1 MEITYRRAVQ
11 ADIGIVTDLLFLLY
25 DGEGLSLSRD
35 ELITGN
41 KQLFADKNQILFL
54 AFDGD
59 KPVGVSHGSLR
70 REYVNGANDGLKGY
84 LEAIYVLPEYHRNG
98 IGAELVKIL
107 ERWAGLNGCCEM
119 ASDCL
124 LHNTNS
130 YNFHLRIGFKETERN
145 IFFLKAIKPQ
155 KYEIRQVDTTLR
167 EKIQPILIETWGA
180 PHLAVNG
187 KLWDSRTMPGYA
199 AVSISSPAQT
209 LEVLGYLLYEFHDG
223 ACEIMVLESVAQG
236 IGIATALIEQVKQ
249 AAKSSGVNK
258 IIVQTSN
265 DNIHAFRFYQRRG
278 FIVSEIRPGAMDAAR
293 QLKPSI
299 PLVGEDG
306 IPLRDEIEFMIEL

>member
-1 MEITYRRAVQ
+1 MQ
-11 ADIGIVTDLLFLLY
+11 ADMDIVTDLLFLLY
-25 DGEGLSLSRD
+25 DGEGLSVSRD
-35 ELITGN
+35 ELLAEN

-54 AFDGD
+54 AFDDD

-98 IGAELVKIL
+98 IGAQLVKIL
-107 ERWAGLNGCCEM
+107 EHWAGLNGCREM

-130 YNFHLRIGFKETERN
+130 YNFHLKIGFKETERN
-145 IFFLKAIKPQ
+145 IFFLKVIKSQ
-155 KYEIRQVDTTLR
+155 KYEICQVDTALH
-167 EKIQPILIETWGA
+167 EMIQPIINETWGA
-180 PHLAVNG
+180 PYLAVNG

-199 AVSISSPAQT
+199 AVSATSPAQT
-209 LEVLGYLLYEFHDG
+209 FEVLGYLLYEFHDG
-223 ACEIMVLESVAQG
+223 VCEIMVLESVVQG

-265 DNIHAFRFYQRRG
+265 DNTHAFRFYQRRG
-278 FIVSEIRPGAMDAAR
+278 FILSEIRPGALDAAR
-293 QLKPSI
+293 QLKPTI
-299 PLVGEDG
+299 PMVGEDG